1 MLWGNLGSKNKK
13 PQAALQLFNNSWESQ
28 SVLVTLPMNWED
40 SLLHLWGGTAQLL
53 YSSQKC
59 YQKIRKWMRKHSFPT
74 ESFMMQ
80 QEFQQT
86 ELTWFPRLTKTIT
99 CQKKPQKQPNLHILC
114 HQDPKLQTTQSTTKL
129 LSTSS
134 NSAHLTE
141 PVWESSD
148 TSTDSY
154 STSPVVMAAFFHPR
168 NGLVWPY
175 LA

>member
-40 SLLHLWGGTAQLL
+40 SLLHLWGGMAQLL

-80 QEFQQT
+80 QE
-86 ELTWFPRLTKTIT
+86 LMWFPRLTKTIT
-99 CQKKPQKQPNLHILC
+99 CQKKPKNNQTCIYCAIRIPNYKQPNQQQSYSALQATLHISLNQC
-114 HQDPKLQTTQSTTKL
+114 ESPVTQALIPTV
-129 LSTSS
+129 
-134 NSAHLTE
+134 
-141 PVWESSD
+141 PP
-148 TSTDSY
+148 
-154 STSPVVMAAFFHPR
+154 PVVMAAFFHPR